1 MNLDNFVSAS
11 MQTLYIYLSEQPFT
25 PRHEFIFNFFFYE
38 LKNIRHV
45 VLKKNELPLNE
56 KNIVINYSG
65 EHIPNALTIIP
76 FGLLEESDIHD
87 IFPQAEDHPEFIKIF
102 FQTKERGN
110 IPFDIF
116 SAAFWLLSRY
126 EEFTEKPPSV
136 SGDFTHRSSL
146 SWQNDFLDFPI
157 VDHWKKILLTKL
169 GISQPSAPKYSI
181 HFPVDIEISS
191 DRLHSK
197 YHEEWS
203 AFLKLFHLNN
213 LLSLFSGKKNEQK
226 RNEEIP
232 EFDFFH
238 QIIRSH
244 PDNQFIF
251 FWNTANEKDNPL
263 SLLSR
268 FPSLHIVAKRL
279 NDYAQTGLL
288 LRGKTDTQ
296 AAEPEVSKFILRL
309 KNIIHSDIVNVR
321 INKGLFLSD
330 QINKKLQLNGLKH
343 DYSGLFYH
351 AFGYRFSTL
360 TPFASFDL
368 KSNRQTDFI
377 FHPVCT
383 CDTFLFE
390 SDKDEQYIKKLKQH
404 LSDFGGECNILL
416 HQFHYTDDLE
426 GKKKKEKLLK
436 WIKILND

>member
-1 MNLDNFVSAS
+1 MNLDNFADAH
-11 MQTLYIYLSEQPFT
+11 MQTIFIYLSGQTFT
-25 PRHEFIFNFFFYE
+25 SRHAFIFDFFFND
-38 LKNIRHV
+38 LKNIKYV
-45 VLKKNELPLNE
+45 ILKKNELPVIENS
-56 KNIVINYSG
+56 IVINYSK
-65 EHIPNALTIIP
+65 EHIPNAFRIIP
-76 FGLLEESDIHD
+76 FGLLEESDIHG
-87 IFPQAEDHPEFIKIF
+87 IFPQAEDHPEFFKIF
-102 FQTKERGN
+102 FQTKENGN
-110 IPFDIF
+110 IPFDVF

-126 EEFTEKPPSV
+126 EEFTETPPSV

-169 GISQPSAPKYSI
+169 GIPRLTVPKYSI

-197 YHEEWS
+197 YHEEWT
-203 AFLKLFHLNN
+203 AFLKTFRLNN
-213 LLSLFSGKKNEQK
+213 LLSLFWKKKNEQK
-226 RNEEIP
+226 HHEEIP
-232 EFDFFH
+232 EFNFFH
-238 QIIRSH
+238 LIIRSY
-244 PDNQFIF
+244 PDIQFIF

-268 FPSLHIVAKRL
+268 FPSLHIIAKRL

-296 AAEPEVSKFILRL
+296 SAESEISKFILRL
-309 KNIIHSDIVNVR
+309 KNIIHSDILNVR
-321 INKGLFLSD
+321 INKGLFLTD

-343 DYSGLFYH
+343 DYSGLYYH

-360 TPFASFDL
+360 TPFAYFDL
-368 KSNRQTDFI
+368 KSNRRTDFI
-377 FHPVCT
+377 IHPVCA

-390 SDKDEQYIKKLKQH
+390 SDKDELFIMKLKQH
-404 LSDFGGECNILL
+404 LTDFGGECNILL

-436 WIKILND
+436 WIKILNH